1 MPLQRPSALPAL
13 PVRSIY
19 LRIQAVAVA
28 VLPTPP
34 GFVFP
39 VVAGAMPTN
48 RPGPAPA
55 PVDSPTQRACASPE
69 MVVRSMHTDPEIQDP
84 AQPVSPI
91 RPGCVFLGVDA
102 VKSADLQGSEI
113 DVNFQSTRL
122 ERTKLNLIVCCGGE
136 VSLALMTN
144 KLGVL

>member
-1 MPLQRPSALPAL
+1 MVLQQRSALPSL
-13 PVRSIY
+13 PVPSIY
-19 LRIQAVAVA
+19 HRIQAVAVA

-39 VVAGAMPTN
+39 VVAGAMLTN
-48 RPGPAPA
+48 RPGLG
-55 PVDSPTQRACASPE
+55 
-69 MVVRSMHTDPEIQDP
+69 P

-91 RPGCVFLGVDA
+91 RPGCVFLGVYA

-113 DVNFQSTRL
+113 DVSFQSTRL
-122 ERTKLNLIVCCGGE
+122 ERTKLNSIVCCGGE
-136 VSLALMTN
+136 GSLALITN

>member
-1 MPLQRPSALPAL
+1 MLLQRPSALPAM
-13 PVRSIY
+13 PAPSIY

-39 VVAGAMPTN
+39 AAAVAMPTN
-48 RPGPAPA
+48 LPGPAPA
-55 PVDSPTQRACASPE
+55 RADSPTQRACAFPE
-69 MVVRSMHTDPEIQDP
+69 MVVRSMLTDPEILGL
-84 AQPVSPI
+84 AQQVSPI

-122 ERTKLNLIVCCGGE
+122 ERTKLNLIVCCGRE